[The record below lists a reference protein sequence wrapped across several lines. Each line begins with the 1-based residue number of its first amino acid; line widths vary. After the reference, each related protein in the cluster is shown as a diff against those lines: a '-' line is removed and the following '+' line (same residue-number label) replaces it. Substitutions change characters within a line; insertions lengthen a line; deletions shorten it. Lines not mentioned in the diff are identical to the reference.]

1 MNRTSLSL
9 CLLATA
15 ALASLVSS
23 RSAWSAPP
31 SLADFTQPALRDVT
45 TSARVL
51 AKDERALKKIGKG
64 FAEAY
69 TLSHQQVVYREP
81 MQVRFTGKK
90 GLLTIRDITNGT
102 RHLMEIRPIHR
113 RVDDLTKD
121 PGKGHSITDLGV
133 MTPAWVSSV
142 EARWLRSEVRDGKTL
157 QVFEY
162 HPKSR
167 PRARRTIW
175 VDPETRVLV
184 EQVTHQGKQ
193 GIKKR
198 TVYSEPRQFNGVWLP
213 TQATIYNGE
222 GQLAGKMR
230 YENVQVNSGVSEA
243 LFKF

>member
-1 MNRTSLSL
+1 MSRNSL
-9 CLLATA
+9 LLRALSAA
-15 ALASLVSS
+15 ALAGLTGLPP
-23 RSAWSAPP
+23 AWSAPP
-31 SLADFTQPALRDVT
+31 SLADFAQPALRDVT
-45 TSARVL
+45 TSAKVL
-51 AKDERALKKIGKG
+51 SKDERALKKIGKG

-69 TLSHQQVVYREP
+69 TLSNQQVVYREP

-90 GLLTIRDITNGT
+90 GLLTVRDITNGN

-133 MTPAWVSSV
+133 MTPSWVSSV
-142 EARWLRSEVRDGKTL
+142 EAQWLRSEVREGKSL
-157 QVFEY
+157 HVFEY

-213 TQATIYNGE
+213 TVATIYNGE

-230 YENVQVNSGVSEA
+230 YENVQVNTGVSEG